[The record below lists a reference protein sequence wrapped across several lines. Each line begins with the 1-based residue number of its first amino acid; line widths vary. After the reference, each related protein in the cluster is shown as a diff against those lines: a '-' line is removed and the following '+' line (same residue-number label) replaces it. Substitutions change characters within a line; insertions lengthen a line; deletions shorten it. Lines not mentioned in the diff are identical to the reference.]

1 MGKEGGDAHVS
12 HQVGGREDCG
22 GPKVEEGERGD
33 REDGGF
39 LVLIVFLKPI
49 LKS

>member
-1 MGKEGGDAHVS
+1 MS
-12 HQVGGREDCG
+12 HQVEGREDCG

-33 REDGGF
+33 IEDGCF
-39 LVLIVFLKPI
+39 LVLIVLLKPI